1 VISVVVP
8 AWNAA
13 ATIGETLASIAA
25 QTRRPDE
32 VIVVDDGSEDAT
44 GAIAR
49 AAGVRVIRQS
59 RLGMAGAMNTGV
71 AASSGTLI
79 AFLDSDDLWTPD
91 KLAWQAAALLADP
104 SLDGVFGHVR
114 CFADPSL
121 DGGLH
126 VPEGERPG
134 WLSGALLV
142 RRASLQAVGWFDDK
156 ISSAAFI
163 DWMNR
168 AQHLGLRFAMR
179 PEPALLRR
187 IRRGSSANP
196 SARRNANYLKVA
208 RLAIRR
214 RHTAADA
221 G

>member
-44 GAIAR
+44 GTIAR

-79 AFLDSDDLWTPD
+79 AFLDSDDLWSRE
-91 KLAWQAAALLADP
+91 KLAWQEAALLVDA
-104 SLDGVFGHVR
+104 SLDGVFGNVR
-114 CFADPSL
+114 CFADPAL
-121 DGGLH
+121 GGGLL

-134 WLSGALLV
+134 WLHGAMLV
-142 RRASLQAVGWFDDK
+142 RRASLQAVGAFDPDMGG
-156 ISSAAFI
+156 AAFI
-163 DWMNR
+163 DWVHR
-168 AQHLGLRFAMR
+168 GQQLGLRFGMR
-179 PEPALLRR
+179 PEAALLRR
-187 IRRGSSANP
+187 VRRGSMSNP
-196 SARRNANYLKVA
+196 SAQRDANYLKAA
-208 RLAIRR
+208 RQAIRR
-214 RHTAADA
+214 RHAAGDA